1 MVCHVTRAHATLW
14 RAWLSC
20 NSLADRR
27 PGAAEVGGRS
37 CDNLFSNFWQRR
49 RSALCWRFQARR
61 HSQRPS
67 PSATRNTRPVRPP
80 SGRRTRPR
88 RTSSPLAEPSGAIR
102 FTTCITDART
112 VITIS
117 ASSHNLAPV
126 TPPRSFRTDC
136 AFCRRPAL
144 AFRHPSSTS
153 HPPRPCPR
161 RRTRVRCA
169 RRRVQP
175 RAGNARPRRD
185 EARGGSWRAAA
196 GAEKKRG
203 AAPRRR
209 AAPPRACACHSSQ
222 SGLPEIS
229 E

>member
-1 MVCHVTRAHATLW
+1 MVCHVARAHAILW

-37 CDNLFSNFWQRR
+37 CDNLFSNFWPRL
-49 RSALCWRFQARR
+49 RSAHCSRFQARW

-67 PSATRNTRPVRPP
+67 PSATRNTRPARPP

-88 RTSSPLAEPSGAIR
+88 RSSSPLAEPSGAIR

-117 ASSHNLAPV
+117 ASPHNLAPV

-136 AFCRRPAL
+136 AFCRSPRSNFAALPQPHARPSAAL
-144 AFRHPSSTS
+144 DAALGLGVCVKIEAACFREIHPG
-153 HPPRPCPR
+153 HRNPPPAPLG
-161 RRTRVRCA
+161 
-169 RRRVQP
+169 
-175 RAGNARPRRD
+175 AGNACRPV
-185 EARGGSWRAAA
+185 
-196 GAEKKRG
+196 
-203 AAPRRR
+203 P
-209 AAPPRACACHSSQ
+209 
-222 SGLPEIS
+222 
-229 E
+229 